1 MNDSGYVFS
10 IYCIGGVFR
19 ITVKLTNEAVTN
31 NAKFLVC
38 PTTCVILIHAPLQKF
53 PQS

>member
-10 IYCIGGVFR
+10 IYCIAGVFR

-38 PTTCVILIHAPLQKF
+38 VILIHAPLQKF